1 MLINILTIYT
11 TLVNESVVDAATAL
25 LLYYQIKQRK
35 NLIMICRF
43 VLAPIM
49 AIDAA
54 GNSFVKSVL
63 IRSFFNKLPYVHSKI
78 YFMETE
84 DIICFKIL
92 LFHSLT

>member
-63 IRSFFNKLPYVHSKI
+63 IRSFLINYLMYIQRSTLWRPKI
-78 YFMETE
+78 SFALKYY
-84 DIICFKIL
+84 CFI
-92 LFHSLT
+92 H